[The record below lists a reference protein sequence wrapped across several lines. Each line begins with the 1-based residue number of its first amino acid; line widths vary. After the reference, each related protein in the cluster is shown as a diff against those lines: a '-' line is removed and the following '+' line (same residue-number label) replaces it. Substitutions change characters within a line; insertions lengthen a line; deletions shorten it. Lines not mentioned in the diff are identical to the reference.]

1 MVKDRVPTIVALST
15 PSGFGGIAVIRM
27 SGSRTLP
34 IVQDI
39 FSSKNKIQPQ
49 RAIYGYLSDKKGY
62 IDTAVVTYFKAP
74 RSYTGEDLV
83 EISLHGNPYLCELTI
98 NACKEYGAIGASP
111 GEFTQRAFLN
121 GKIDLSQ
128 AEGVADIIYASSR
141 AAQSASAN
149 LLQGYTGKIIQDFK
163 QSIIDLISLLELE
176 LDFQEDEI
184 QFTPR
189 GQIEET
195 ICNLIS
201 EIKTL
206 IESYNYGKIVRN
218 GALCPIIGPPNSGK
232 SSLFNAFLQEERV
245 IVSPSPG
252 TTRDFIEESVRIDKY
267 SFRLVDTAGI
277 RDSGDP
283 IELAGVARSRNLLK
297 RGDLILYVLD
307 LADRDI
313 KLTKRSGLGN
323 PKNIFFILNKSDIAN
338 KDTLAKYRKYLNG
351 HKYFICSAKKRIGIH
366 AIASAMSKH
375 IDKLHPSSDT
385 IFITRLRHLDA
396 LKQTLK
402 GLELALKS
410 AHSNNPSE
418 IIVIDLRAAL
428 NGLDAILGKT
438 TSDDIL
444 STIFSQFCIG
454 K

>member
-1 MVKDRVPTIVALST
+1 MVRDCAPTIVALST
-15 PSGFGGIAVIRM
+15 PNGYGGIAVIRI
-27 SGSRTLP
+27 SGSRSLP
-34 IVQDI
+34 IIQNI
-39 FSSKNKIQPQ
+39 FNSKNKIQPR
-49 RAIYGYLSDKKGY
+49 RAIYGYLSDKKGH

-74 RSYTGEDLV
+74 HSYTGEDLV

-98 NACKEYGAIGASP
+98 NACKEYGAVGAGP

-141 AAQSASAN
+141 AAQNASAN
-149 LLQGYTGKIIQDFK
+149 LLQGYTGKIIRELK
-163 QSIIDLISLLELE
+163 QSVIDLISLLELE

-184 QFTPR
+184 LFTP
-189 GQIEET
+189 QKKIEET
-195 ICNLIS
+195 ILNLIS
-201 EIKTL
+201 KVKTL
-206 IESYNYGKIVRN
+206 IESYHYGKIVRD

-283 IELAGVARSRNLLK
+283 IELAGITRSRDLLK
-297 RGDLILYVLD
+297 KGDLILYVLD
-307 LADRDI
+307 LADHKI
-313 KLTKRSGLGN
+313 KLTERSLSAN
-323 PKNIFFILNKSDIAN
+323 PKNIFYILNKSDISN
-338 KDTLAKYRKYLNG
+338 KDTLEKYRKHLKG
-351 HKYFICSAKKRIGIH
+351 KKYFICSAKNRTGIH

-375 IDKLHPSSDT
+375 IDRLYPSSDT
-385 IFITRLRHLDA
+385 IYITRLRHLEA
-396 LKQTLK
+396 LKQTQRD
-402 GLELALKS
+402 LESALRS
-410 AHSNNPSE
+410 TRSDNPSE

-428 NGLDAILGKT
+428 NGLDKILGKT
-438 TSDDIL
+438 TNDDIL
-444 STIFSQFCIG
+444 NTIFSQFCIG